1 MRSDAGFTRAEA
13 LEAALLGA
21 GGLAVGGLIIAG
33 LPDTASSRPTAKQ
46 DAAILNFALLMEYVQ
61 GGLYQAAVRRKIVS
75 GELRRYTEVVGGHE
89 RDHAA
94 FLRRALGGA
103 AHKPPKLDFG
113 DDVADAKRFGR
124 AAERLEDL
132 GVAALNAQAPNLTRD
147 SLAQAARIVS
157 VEARHAA
164 WIRDLRG
171 ENPAPFATEPPTTA
185 PRVVTALRK
194 SGYVR

>member
-1 MRSDAGFTRAEA
+1 MIDDARFTRARA

-21 GGLAVGGLIIAG
+21 GGLAVGGLVLAG
-33 LPDTASSRPTAKQ
+33 LPETARSRPTAKQ

-61 GGLYQAAVRRKIVS
+61 GGLYHTALRRKILS
-75 GELRRYTEVVGGHE
+75 GELHRYAEVVAGHE
-89 RDHAA
+89 RAHAA
-94 FLRRALGGA
+94 FLRRALGSA

>member
-94 FLRRALGGA
+94 FLRRALGSA
-103 AHKPPKLDFG
+103 ARKPPKLDFG
-113 DDVADAKRFGR
+113 DDVADAKRFGL

-147 SLAQAARIVS
+147 TLAQAARIVS

>member
-1 MRSDAGFTRAEA
+1 MSDEARFTRAQA

-21 GGLAVGGLIIAG
+21 GGLAVGGVIIAG
-33 LPDTASSRPTAKQ
+33 LPDSADSRPTAKQ
-46 DAAILNFALLMEYVQ
+46 DAAILNFALLMEHVQ
-61 GGLYQAAVRRKIVS
+61 GGLYHAALRRRILS

-89 RDHAA
+89 RAHAA

-113 DDVADAKRFGR
+113 DDLADARRFGL

-132 GVAALNAQAPNLTRD
+132 GVAAYNAQAPNLTRD
-147 SLAQAARIVS
+147 TLAQAAKIVS

-185 PRVVTALRK
+185 PRVVKALRRQ
-194 SGYVR
+194 GYVR